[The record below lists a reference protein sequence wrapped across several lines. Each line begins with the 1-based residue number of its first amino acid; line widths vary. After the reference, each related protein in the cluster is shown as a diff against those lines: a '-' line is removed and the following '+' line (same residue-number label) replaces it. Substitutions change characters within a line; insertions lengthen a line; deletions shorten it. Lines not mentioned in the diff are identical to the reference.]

1 MASVGPAEL
10 AGKPGVR
17 RCGMSQYI
25 DADTLDEIRN
35 AYGCGIPLERLAAQV
50 GVSEDD
56 LRRLLGL
63 PQWKTLP
70 QQTELDLWAVDRLHD
85 VL

>member
-1 MASVGPAEL
+1 
-10 AGKPGVR
+10 
-17 RCGMSQYI
+17 MSQYI
-25 DADTLDEIRN
+25 CGDDLQDIRN

-63 PQWKTLP
+63 PQWKP
-70 QQTELDLWAVDRLHD
+70 AASDNAEPELDLWAVDRLD
-85 VL
+85 AAL

>member
-1 MASVGPAEL
+1 
-10 AGKPGVR
+10 
-17 RCGMSQYI
+17 MSQYI

-50 GVSEDD
+50 GTDEQT

-63 PQWKTLP
+63 PQWKQLP
-70 QQTELDLWAVDRLHD
+70 EQTELDLWAVDELQD